1 MQPQAAKLNPAVG
14 QFLIRQL
21 AGFQSVSW
29 PTLHLEA
36 ENIKDECNARE
47 NINTRKVFTS
57 LDTGQISG
65 ILATQ
70 QDSASKRK
78 LTKRNPAVG
87 QFSIRQLANFQ
98 SGSWPIFN
106 PAVGRHCILKPNI
119 SRIFLMSI
127 VLLLRLVWNQIEMYV
142 KNECNA
148 RENINTRKVF
158 TMLDTGQTGGILVV

>member
-87 QFSIRQLANFQ
+87 QFSIRQLADIA
-98 SGSWPIFN
+98 S
-106 PAVGRHCILKPNI
+106 
-119 SRIFLMSI
+119 
-127 VLLLRLVWNQIEMYV
+127 
-142 KNECNA
+142 
-148 RENINTRKVF
+148 
-158 TMLDTGQTGGILVV
+158 